1 MADSSQKPIETKDRR
16 TFLKIGGG
24 VVVGA
29 AVAGVAT
36 IAYYNGITGSN
47 NSSGSSSVSSL
58 QDELNSTQSQLSDTQ
73 SSLSATQSTLSQ
85 AQGTISSLSQ
95 QLTATQSSLS
105 SANSQLT
112 STQSSLSNAQ
122 SSLSAANAQN
132 STLSSQLTSTQ
143 SSLTSANGQISSL
156 QDAVTSANG
165 QVTTLKG
172 QLSTATSQVSSLTTE
187 TTNLMSVADA
197 LTTLGAQE
205 AACLEAAVETIIP
218 SDSTGPG
225 AKEAGVLFFLDK
237 QLAGEYGKAGNMF
250 MQAPYV
256 LPGIAGPITVD
267 GITYSA
273 GTMAGSLASGYGY
286 QYGMNFR
293 TFWRYSVLA
302 LESYSTT
309 AYGGAFETLSA
320 TTKAQV
326 LTDLANSKPAASAFN
341 DINPSDFFLELFFM
355 AWCGFLMDPMHGGNR
370 GLVGWTY
377 TGFNGV
383 NQGDFYGEGYTTKEL
398 MVASTPVPLKPA
410 SLAQFQAAANYTA
423 GAGGD

>member
-1 MADSSQKPIETKDRR
+1 
-16 TFLKIGGG
+16 
-24 VVVGA
+24 
-29 AVAGVAT
+29 
-36 IAYYNGITGSN
+36 
-47 NSSGSSSVSSL
+47 VSSL

-73 SSLSATQSTLSQ
+73 SSLNATQSTLSQ

-95 QLTATQSSLS
+95 QLTATQTSLSDANSQLSSASSQLSDANSQLSQTQTSLS
-105 SANSQLT
+105 SANSQNSNL
-112 STQSSLSNAQ
+112 STQLSQTQTSLS
-122 SSLSAANAQN
+122 
-132 STLSSQLTSTQ
+132 
-143 SSLTSANGQISSL
+143 SANGQISSL

-165 QVTTLKG
+165 QVTTLQG
-172 QLSTATSQVSSLTTE
+172 QLSTATGQVSSLTTQA
-187 TTNLMSVADA
+187 TNLTSVADA

-293 TFWRYSVLA
+293 TFWRYAVLA

-309 AYGGAFETLSA
+309 AYGGAFETLPA
-320 TTKAQV
+320 TTRAQV
-326 LTDLANSKPAASAFN
+326 LTDLAGNKPASSAFN
-341 DINPSDFFLELFFM
+341 DINASDFFLELFFM
-355 AWCGFLMDPMHGGNR
+355 TWCGFLMDPMHGGNR

-383 NQGDFYGEGYTTKEL
+383 NQGDFYGEGHTTMQL
-398 MVASTPVPLKPA
+398 MVASTPTLLKPV
-410 SLAQFQAAANYTA
+410 SLAQFQAEAGYTA